1 MLLLVMALASIN
13 SIQLQLIR
21 GIKLTCPS
29 GVRKNGFM
37 AVLLFISRQH
47 IMPAVA
53 LHKYRWAAAV
63 GQYAKY
69 IKINSLADEEN
80 NNEGESYATKTES
93 PSPTAL

>member
-29 GVRKNGFM
+29 GVRKNGSM